1 LTSSRK
7 SSRALILA
15 NGPFPPPDILR
26 DLRTHAT
33 LIVCADGGANW
44 ARRSKIRPDVIL
56 GDLDS
61 ILPSTKRHFRETPI
75 LRIDDQESTDLEKAI
90 RYCVGRRIASADI
103 IGALGERIDHTTGSL
118 GCFKKFGEQIQLR
131 FVDSVGELTLVKG
144 SVRFKTKKGE
154 RVSLIPLDRCKG
166 VSTTNLKYALKNS
179 VLELG
184 VRDGIS
190 NEATGA
196 VARVAVKKGTL
207 LLYRFR
213 NLG

>member
-1 LTSSRK
+1 MHK

-15 NGPFPPPDILR
+15 NGPFPPPVILR
-26 DLRTHAT
+26 ELRVHAT

-44 ARRSKIRPDVIL
+44 ARRSKIKPDVIL

-61 ILPSTKRHFRETPI
+61 IFPSTKRHFRDTPI
-75 LRIDDQESTDLEKAI
+75 LKIEDQESTDLQKAI
-90 RYCVGRRIASADI
+90 RYCIERRVASADI
-103 IGALGERIDHTTGSL
+103 IGALGDRIDHTTGSL
-118 GCFKKFGEQIQLR
+118 GCFKKFGMRIRLR
-131 FVDSVGELTLVKG
+131 FVDAVGELTLIRG
-144 SVRFKTKKGE
+144 SVRFKTGKGQK
-154 RVSLIPLDRCKG
+154 VSIIPLDRCTG
-166 VSTTNLKYALKNS
+166 VTTTNLKYTLKND

-184 VRDGIS
+184 VREGIS

-196 VARVAVKKGTL
+196 VAAVSVKTGTL